1 MKNIFNYALILLN
14 IWVLIKYPFN
24 YETEKIHVEIKG
36 MVKSPGVYE
45 INYNNTVL
53 DVINLSGGLNEN
65 ADTSITN
72 LSKKLNDGDVIIIY
86 SNDEVNEMKNGSTT
100 VKYIDKECICP
111 MIDNKALFID
121 SVNNVNSIINKTGKV
136 SLNSSTIEELLTL
149 PGIGESK
156 AKLII
161 EYREKNNGFKM
172 IEEIMNVKGIG
183 NSSFEKIKSY
193 LTL

>member
-121 SVNNVNSIINKTGKV
+121 SINNVNSIINKTGKV
-136 SLNSSTIEELLTL
+136 SLNSATIEELLTL